1 MDIEDSE
8 VFKRKFDQV
17 LRYIRQLKNE
27 LAQNRIDTTR
37 FNNAVLTMTENLV
50 NNLLSIIA
58 EIDNDLTNLENQYV
72 EASKENHKIIA
83 DFETKMNNTKNTLR
97 LSGHGQHFI
106 DSIDKDIFNHKKDQE
121 KKLQQKYRRLNK
133 EINKLSESKEKYE
146 VKIRKVQ
153 EIEQK
158 TLIYPNS
165 GIEEG
170 YEETKNEGIEE
181 TKEEGELQEFK
192 ESETTPTLPI
202 LNPDLIYYNDINS
215 AQAPQPRDRRYNFRS
230 QPVEQYTL
238 DDNDTYPPEQQFQLD
253 DINTPIAQAPQPQ
266 DRRYNFRS
274 QPVAQYTLDDN
285 VTYPPEQQF
294 QLDDIDTPTALAPQP
309 QDRRYNLRSQP
320 VAQYKLDDN
329 VTYPPEQQ
337 FQLDDID
344 THTALAPQ
352 PSRNNIR
359 RKSVAQQPEPFIN
372 QTDIPQ
378 LQYYDNVAPTV
389 LERPSRR
396 TMYRRPVDP
405 KPYVKE
411 SETDEPGIQEFQ
423 YFHNAPEPLTPQ
435 LYTNPDNYRA
445 EVPPHPVV
453 INAASATQQ
462 NKSSTAN
469 RPSTATRNNL
479 GPTLG
484 TRPIQST
491 LQPNT
496 SPNRPI
502 QRRPTSYYPQ
512 PTPYNRT
519 LNPTPLR
526 TQRNDKKPWRF
537 GKSYN
542 EKKHTF
548 PYKHFLYLLT
558 KSKNRYVL

>member
-253 DINTPIAQAPQPQ
+253 DIHTPIAQ
-266 DRRYNFRS
+266 
-274 QPVAQYTLDDN
+274 
-285 VTYPPEQQF
+285 
-294 QLDDIDTPTALAPQP
+294 
-309 QDRRYNLRSQP
+309 
-320 VAQYKLDDN
+320 
-329 VTYPPEQQ
+329 
-337 FQLDDID
+337 
-344 THTALAPQ
+344 APQ

-359 RKSVAQQPEPFIN
+359 SKSVAQQPEPFIN

-435 LYTNPDNYRA
+435 LYTYPDNYRA

-542 EKKHTF
+542 KKKHTF

>member
-253 DINTPIAQAPQPQ
+253 DIHTPIAQ
-266 DRRYNFRS
+266 
-274 QPVAQYTLDDN
+274 
-285 VTYPPEQQF
+285 
-294 QLDDIDTPTALAPQP
+294 
-309 QDRRYNLRSQP
+309 
-320 VAQYKLDDN
+320 
-329 VTYPPEQQ
+329 
-337 FQLDDID
+337 
-344 THTALAPQ
+344 APQ

-484 TRPIQST
+484 TRPRQST

-542 EKKHTF
+542 KKKHTF

>member
-309 QDRRYNLRSQP
+309 
-320 VAQYKLDDN
+320 
-329 VTYPPEQQ
+329 
-337 FQLDDID
+337 
-344 THTALAPQ
+344 
-352 PSRNNIR
+352 SRNNIR

-411 SETDEPGIQEFQ
+411 SEIDEPGIQEFQ
-423 YFHNAPEPLTPQ
+423 YFHNAPERLTPQ

-484 TRPIQST
+484 TKPIQSTLQPNTTRPRQST

-502 QRRPTSYYPQ
+502 QRRPSSYYPQ
-512 PTPYNRT
+512 PTPYNRP
-519 LNPTPLR
+519 LNPTSLR

-542 EKKHTF
+542 KKKHTF

>member
-1 MDIEDSE
+1 
-8 VFKRKFDQV
+8 
-17 LRYIRQLKNE
+17 
-27 LAQNRIDTTR
+27 
-37 FNNAVLTMTENLV
+37 
-50 NNLLSIIA
+50 
-58 EIDNDLTNLENQYV
+58 
-72 EASKENHKIIA
+72 
-83 DFETKMNNTKNTLR
+83 
-97 LSGHGQHFI
+97 
-106 DSIDKDIFNHKKDQE
+106 
-121 KKLQQKYRRLNK
+121 
-133 EINKLSESKEKYE
+133 
-146 VKIRKVQ
+146 
-153 EIEQK
+153 
-158 TLIYPNS
+158 
-165 GIEEG
+165 
-170 YEETKNEGIEE
+170 
-181 TKEEGELQEFK
+181 
-192 ESETTPTLPI
+192 
-202 LNPDLIYYNDINS
+202 
-215 AQAPQPRDRRYNFRS
+215 
-230 QPVEQYTL
+230 
-238 DDNDTYPPEQQFQLD
+238 
-253 DINTPIAQAPQPQ
+253 
-266 DRRYNFRS
+266 
-274 QPVAQYTLDDN
+274 
-285 VTYPPEQQF
+285 
-294 QLDDIDTPTALAPQP
+294 
-309 QDRRYNLRSQP
+309 
-320 VAQYKLDDN
+320 
-329 VTYPPEQQ
+329 
-337 FQLDDID
+337 
-344 THTALAPQ
+344 
-352 PSRNNIR
+352 
-359 RKSVAQQPEPFIN
+359 
-372 QTDIPQ
+372 
-378 LQYYDNVAPTV
+378 
-389 LERPSRR
+389 
-396 TMYRRPVDP
+396 MYRRPVDP

-542 EKKHTF
+542 KKKHTF